1 MDTTLADSS
10 DHDVIL
16 GISDGISFVGFI
28 AFDNHHVRSPC
39 FKFEGMVVENTIQK
53 EREGSGP
60 VLAYNYSSEIKVRIK
75 PNEKWGSCHTEHN
88 GGYVNSQSYH
98 YSLDLAKGLQFDLP

>member
-1 MDTTLADSS
+1 M
-10 DHDVIL
+10 VI
-16 GISDGISFVGFI
+16 
-28 AFDNHHVRSPC
+28 
-39 FKFEGMVVENTIQK
+39 ENTIQK

-75 PNEKWGSCHTEHN
+75 PNEKCGSCHTENN

-98 YSLDLAKGLQFDLP
+98 YSLDLAKGLQFEIYREDADEKYRFKYIIVDVDLD